1 MAPGKTNS
9 ELDLL
14 RQENAALRTQI
25 AWLKKQL
32 FGAGKSETIE
42 RAQLLLKLGELERL
56 AATSAPK
63 TETITYERP
72 VGKPAPRTPPAE
84 AFAQLP
90 VQETIEVIPAE
101 VKAEPELYERIG
113 EERTFEVDV
122 TPPKL
127 FKREI
132 VRPKYRHRLDRSRA
146 PVCAMAPARAA
157 SGGYASAGL
166 LAWIAL
172 MYL

>member
-1 MAPGKTNS
+1 MAPGKTHS

-25 AWLKKQL
+25 AWLKKQM
-32 FGAGKSETIE
+32 FGAGKSETFE
-42 RAQLLLKLGELERL
+42 RAQLLLKLGELEKL
-56 AATSAPK
+56 AAAAAPK
-63 TETITYERP
+63 TMAITYERP
-72 VGKPAPRTPPAE
+72 AGKPAPRTPPAE

-90 VQETIEVIPAE
+90 VQETLEVVPDE
-101 VKAEPELYERIG
+101 VMADPELYERIG
-113 EERTFEVDV
+113 EERTFEIDV
-122 TPPKL
+122 TPPRL
-127 FKREI
+127 FKCEI

-166 LAWIAL
+166 IAWIAL
-172 MYL
+172 SK

>member
-1 MAPGKTNS
+1 MAPGKTSS
-9 ELDLL
+9 EIDLL
-14 RQENAALRTQI
+14 RQEIAALRAQI

-32 FGAGKSETIE
+32 FGAGKSETTE
-42 RAQLLLKLGELERL
+42 RAQLLLKLGELEKL

-63 TETITYERP
+63 TQTVTYERRAE
-72 VGKPAPRTPPAE
+72 KPAPRTPPAE
-84 AFAQLP
+84 AFAHLP
-90 VQETIEVIPAE
+90 VEETIEVIPDE

-127 FKREI
+127 YKREI
-132 VRPKYRHRLDRSRA
+132 IRPKYRHCIDRSRA
-146 PVCAMAPARAA
+146 PVCAPAPARAVA
-157 SGGYASAGL
+157 GGYASAGL

-172 MYL
+172 SK